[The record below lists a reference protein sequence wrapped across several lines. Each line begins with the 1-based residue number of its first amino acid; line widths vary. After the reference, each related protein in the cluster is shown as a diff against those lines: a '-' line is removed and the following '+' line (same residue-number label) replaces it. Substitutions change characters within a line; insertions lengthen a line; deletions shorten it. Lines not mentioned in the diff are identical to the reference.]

1 VQDSKNRRLQAGKR
15 TQQLISAL
23 LTLGLST
30 LAGFSFA
37 TDWLSQAG
45 AVIPAPKMTHTAG
58 QTLTL
63 RDAIFLAL
71 RNNPDVES
79 AELQRVNDKFSLL
92 MAYNTFFPTYT
103 LSSTAT
109 LPNEGKSSYG
119 TTAGFDWKSPLG
131 TDVSASYTK
140 DYTGGPGATTLTV
153 TQPLLRGFGYKYNTI
168 AFQDSL
174 DSELSAKLTYKDSI
188 ISTVVSVITAYRGLV
203 SQYNQFEVKKKTFKQ
218 NEEQYKQNQLE
229 VKAGKLSESSLLQ
242 KQAALETF
250 RLSYVSAQNT
260 VQTSYKAL
268 LTALGLSPTAKI
280 KIDKHILL
288 PKNYHTPNLAKTIGE
303 ALQGNISYVKTVIGL
318 RSTERALY
326 QAKRNRWWQLSLQS
340 TNTFGFNGQSDTS
353 GDTGPDLEFT
363 LTVPINDL
371 ASEQALV
378 QAKISLINAKNQL
391 ITQKRKLI
399 SDVTQQLQSIENLV
413 EQVKISKLQ
422 TSLQAKTVKN
432 TQIKLKYGKSTMF
445 ELNSEQTNLLQAQ
458 INFIGAQINLLGA
471 ITGLNQTLGKTLD
484 IWGIKLRY

>member
-1 VQDSKNRRLQAGKR
+1 
-15 TQQLISAL
+15 
-23 LTLGLST
+23 
-30 LAGFSFA
+30 
-37 TDWLSQAG
+37 
-45 AVIPAPKMTHTAG
+45 
-58 QTLTL
+58 
-63 RDAIFLAL
+63 
-71 RNNPDVES
+71 
-79 AELQRVNDKFSLL
+79 
-92 MAYNTFFPTYT
+92 
-103 LSSTAT
+103 
-109 LPNEGKSSYG
+109 
-119 TTAGFDWKSPLG
+119 
-131 TDVSASYTK
+131 
-140 DYTGGPGATTLTV
+140 
-153 TQPLLRGFGYKYNTI
+153 
-168 AFQDSL
+168 
-174 DSELSAKLTYKDSI
+174 
-188 ISTVVSVITAYRGLV
+188 
-203 SQYNQFEVKKKTFKQ
+203 
-218 NEEQYKQNQLE
+218 
-229 VKAGKLSESSLLQ
+229 
-242 KQAALETF
+242 
-250 RLSYVSAQNT
+250 
-260 VQTSYKAL
+260 
-268 LTALGLSPTAKI
+268 
-280 KIDKHILL
+280 
-288 PKNYHTPNLAKTIGE
+288 
-303 ALQGNISYVKTVIGL
+303 VKTVIGL